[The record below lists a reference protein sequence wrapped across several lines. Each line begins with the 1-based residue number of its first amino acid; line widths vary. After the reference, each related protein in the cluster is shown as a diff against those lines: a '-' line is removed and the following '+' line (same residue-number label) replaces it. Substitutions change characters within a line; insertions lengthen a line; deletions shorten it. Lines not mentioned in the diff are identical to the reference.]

1 MNRYFVVAHS
11 SQFHPMAV
19 SFCMTYLSIF
29 CIFWWKGMCLYS
41 VHPYVIS
48 PFEQL
53 GATRREVFVYRF
65 RRLFLQ
71 KGHRF
76 DGVL

>member
-1 MNRYFVVAHS
+1 
-11 SQFHPMAV
+11 
-19 SFCMTYLSIF
+19 
-29 CIFWWKGMCLYS
+29 MCLYS

-65 RRLFLQ
+65 RSLFLQ

-76 DGVL
+76 GGVLGALLFRSSNRWRVLQDMQLPMPLFQ

>member
-1 MNRYFVVAHS
+1 
-11 SQFHPMAV
+11 
-19 SFCMTYLSIF
+19 
-29 CIFWWKGMCLYS
+29 MCLYS

-53 GATRREVFVYRF
+53 GATRREVFVYHF
-65 RRLFLQ
+65 RRHFLQ
-71 KGHRF
+71 QGDRL